1 MPVAAVYEQC
11 LFLARKS
18 DVRFARC
25 FLPVQPVASEA
36 GSPHGLSDHQFRFGV
51 FGPHAAHCLGHDF
64 IKWKGPS

>member
-36 GSPHGLSDHQFRFGV
+36 GSPHGLSDH
-51 FGPHAAHCLGHDF
+51 
-64 IKWKGPS
+64 